1 MYTVYGLGTPN
12 GFKIS
17 IALAELKQAYACKII
32 DIAKG
37 EQFAPEFLALNANH
51 KIPVLVDSAAE
62 GGELVLAESGA
73 ILLYLAEKHG
83 QFLPAATHE
92 RWATIQWLMFQMGGF
107 GPMLGQ
113 LHHFKVYAPEVVPY
127 GVNRYDAE
135 GRRLYGVLNTQLAG
149 KDYVVGQNYTIADM
163 ALYPWAYPHEQQGI
177 DLADYPNV
185 KAWFERVG
193 ARSAVQEGMAAF
205 G

>member
-17 IALAELKQAYACKII
+17 IALAELKQAYTTKII
-32 DIAKG
+32 DIG
-37 EQFAPEFLALNANH
+37 QDEQFSPEFLALNANH
-51 KIPVLVDSAAE
+51 KIPVLVDSDAE

-73 ILLYLAEKHG
+73 ILMYLAEKHG
-83 QFLPAATHE
+83 QFLPADAHG
-92 RWATIQWLMFQMGGF
+92 RWATIQWLMFQMAGF

-127 GVNRYDAE
+127 AIKRYDAE

-149 KDYVVGQNYTIADM
+149 KDYVVGAEYTIADM
-163 ALYPWAYPHEQQGI
+163 ALYPWAHSHERQGI
-177 DLADYPNV
+177 DLADYPHV
-185 KAWFERVG
+185 AAWF
-193 ARSAVQEGMAAF
+193 ARMSARPAVQEGMRAF
-205 G
+205 A

>member
-1 MYTVYGLGTPN
+1 MYTIYGLGTPN

-17 IALAELKQAYACKII
+17 IALAELKQVYQTKII
-32 DIAKG
+32 DIAKD
-37 EQFAPEFLALNANH
+37 EQFTPEFLALNPNH
-51 KIPVLVDSAAE
+51 KIPVLVDSDAE

-83 QFLPAATHE
+83 QFLPAAAHE
-92 RWATIQWLMFQMGGF
+92 RWATIQWLMFQMAGF

-127 GVNRYDAE
+127 AISRYDRE

-149 KDYVVGQNYTIADM
+149 KQYVAGNDYTIADM
-163 ALYPWAYPHEQQGI
+163 ALYPWAHSYEKQGI
-177 DLADYPNV
+177 DLAEYPNV
-185 KAWFERVG
+185 KAWFE
-193 ARSAVQEGMAAF
+193 
-205 G
+205 

>member
-17 IALAELKQAYACKII
+17 IALAELKQAYQTKII
-32 DIAKG
+32 DIGKE

-51 KIPVLVDSAAE
+51 KIPVLVDSDAE

-83 QFLPAATHE
+83 QFLPAAAHA
-92 RWATIQWLMFQMGGF
+92 RWATIQWLMFQMAGF

-113 LHHFKVYAPEVVPY
+113 LHHFKAYAPERVPY
-127 GVNRYDAE
+127 AISRYDAE

-149 KDYVVGQNYTIADM
+149 KQYVVGNDYTITDM
-163 ALYPWAYPHEQQGI
+163 ALYPWAHSHVKQDI
-177 DLADYPNV
+177 DLAEYPNV

-193 ARSAVQEGMAAF
+193 DRPAVQAGMRAF
-205 G
+205 A